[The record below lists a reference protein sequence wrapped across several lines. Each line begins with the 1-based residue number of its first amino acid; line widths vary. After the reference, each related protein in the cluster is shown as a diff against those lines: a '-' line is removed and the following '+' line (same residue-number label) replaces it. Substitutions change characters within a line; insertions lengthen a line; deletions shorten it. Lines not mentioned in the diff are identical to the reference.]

1 MLAGKLTEHLVMS
14 SSWLLIGD
22 QIVAATCRAW
32 VGCGDAGLTR
42 FQCRHFK
49 RGS

>member
-22 QIVAATCRAW
+22 MWQQRAEHGW
-32 VGCGDAGLTR
+32 AVETPV
-42 FQCRHFK
+42 
-49 RGS
+49 